1 MENSEVNIKKGNL
14 GVYFSKVM
22 REKHVN
28 NSALKIIIDMQW
40 LHFFKRNVK
49 FAIVCKILI
58 LIL

>member
-28 NSALKIIIDMQW
+28 NSALKIIIDMQ
-40 LHFFKRNVK
+40 
-49 FAIVCKILI
+49 
-58 LIL
+58 

>member
-1 MENSEVNIKKGNL
+1 
-14 GVYFSKVM
+14 M

-49 FAIVCKILI
+49 FVTVCKILI